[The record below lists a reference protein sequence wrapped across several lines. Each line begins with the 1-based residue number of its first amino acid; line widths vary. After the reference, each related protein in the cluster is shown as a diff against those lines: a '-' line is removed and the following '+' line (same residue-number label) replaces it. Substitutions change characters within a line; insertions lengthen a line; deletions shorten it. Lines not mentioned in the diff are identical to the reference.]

1 MARYHGSPM
10 KVAVVGATGAV
21 GREMTRILEERSFP
35 VDTFIPLASARS
47 AGRTVRF
54 ADTDHAVRELSLTAL
69 AGVDVALVSAGA
81 DISRSFIRDAAAAG
95 TTCIDNSSAFRMEPD
110 VPLSIPE
117 VNPEALRGQP
127 KIVAVP
133 NCTTITALLA
143 IGPLHRAAGLRSL
156 SISSY
161 QSVSGA
167 GWKGTRELTEQLDKL
182 HGQEEDLGHLDAE
195 ALPVGDV
202 FGKTIAYNVVA
213 KIGDFGPDGYTGEE
227 TKIMAEPRKILG
239 LPDLHVVATAV
250 RVPVP
255 VGHAVVLVAGFDRAI
270 APDEARDLL
279 RAAPGVELRDDPAND
294 VYPSPLEAAGL
305 DVALV
310 GRIRQVP
317 DRADALTVF
326 SCADNLRQ
334 GAALCAVQIAEHLFR
349 STDAD

>member
-1 MARYHGSPM
+1 M

-21 GREMTRILEERSFP
+21 GREMTRILAERRFP
-35 VDTFIPLASARS
+35 VDEFVPLASSRS
-47 AGRTVRF
+47 AGRTVPF
-54 ADTDHAVRELSLTAL
+54 DGEDHEVRELSLDAL
-69 AGVDVALVSAGA
+69 KGVDVALVSAGA
-81 DISRSFIRDAAAAG
+81 DVSRSFVREAAAAG

-117 VNPEALRGQP
+117 VNPEALDGHP

-156 SISSY
+156 MISSY
-161 QSVSGA
+161 QAVSGA
-167 GWKGTRELTEQLDKL
+167 GRKGTRELVEQIGKL
-182 HGQEEDLGHLDAE
+182 HGQEEDLGRPDAG
-195 ALPVGDV
+195 ALPVGEV

-213 KIGDFGPDGYTGEE
+213 KIGAFGADGYTGEE
-227 TKIMAEPRKILG
+227 VKIMAEPRKILG
-239 LPDLHVVATAV
+239 IPDLPVVATAV

-255 VGHAVVLVAGFDRAI
+255 VGHAVVLVAEFDRPI
-270 APDEARDLL
+270 TPDEARELL
-279 RAAPGVELRDDPAND
+279 RSAPGVELRDDPAND

-317 DRADALTVF
+317 GRDEALTLF
-326 SCADNLRQ
+326 SCADNLRK
-334 GAALCAVQIAEHLFR
+334 GAALDAVQIAEHLFLR
-349 STDAD
+349 